1 MLQTSN
7 LHFAYDATAVF
18 DFPSIRVEEGES
30 ALILGNSGSGKTT
43 WLHLL
48 GLILS
53 PHEGT
58 IEIGGT
64 TTHSLSTKEIDVFRG
79 QQIGIVFQRP
89 HFIRALSTLD
99 NLIYA
104 QRFAKQELDASFCK
118 ELLDRLGLGDSLNK
132 QTTALSIGQQ
142 QRLGIA
148 RALVNKPSLILADEP
163 TSALDDENCKT
174 VISLLKEQA
183 KELNTSLLIVTHDQ
197 RLKAAVDHQIEL
209 NHV

>member
-53 PHEGT
+53 PYEGT